1 MDVRLFAAQ
10 EVFMQQF
17 SEDDVRRLLPMRE
30 CIEAL
35 RSAFR
40 EYAAG
45 QAVNQPRRRLYLDT
59 GSVLHALAGANSKYF
74 GTKIYSSNPKHGANF
89 FLLLFDAATA
99 RPLAQFDANH
109 LGQIR
114 TGAATGLAV
123 DLLAPSDVGT
133 LAVIGSGFQA
143 RTQVEAVRAVRDVKQ
158 VRVWSRHADKRASF
172 AVEVGGEAC
181 DTAEQAVRAAEIV
194 VTATWAKSPV
204 LEAAWVRPDAIVCA
218 VGSNDPGRR
227 EIPGEL
233 VEKAATL
240 VLDDLAQGRMEAG
253 DYCLAL
259 DDQGWER
266 VISLAT
272 LVVEGPRRRPGIS
285 VFKSVGLGLED
296 VAAAAVV
303 FEKAASQT

>member
-1 MDVRLFAAQ
+1 MLH
-10 EVFMQQF
+10 F

-40 EYAAG
+40 DYGAG
-45 QAVNQPRRRLYLDT
+45 IAVNQPRRRLYLDT
-59 GSVLHALAGANSKYF
+59 GSVLHALAGANQKYF

-89 FLLLFDAATA
+89 FFLLFDAATA
-99 RPLAQFDANH
+99 KPLAQFDANH

-123 DLLAPSDVGT
+123 DLLAPSNVDT

-143 RTQVEAVRAVRDVKQ
+143 RTQIEAVRAVRAVKE
-158 VRVWSRHADKRASF
+158 VRVWSRHADNRSAF
-172 AVEVGGEAC
+172 AEQVGAVAC
-181 DTAEQAVRAAEIV
+181 DTAEQTVRDAAVV

-204 LEAAWVRPDAIVCA
+204 IDASWVRSDALVCA

-227 EIPGEL
+227 EIPGDLLERASML
-233 VEKAATL
+233 MI
-240 VLDDLAQGRMEAG
+240 DDLTQGRIEAG

-259 DDQGWER
+259 DDKGWEH
-266 VISLAT
+266 VIPLAK
-272 LVVEGPRRRPGIS
+272 VVAGAVTRQPGIA
-285 VFKSVGLGLED
+285 VFKSVGMGLED

-303 FEKAASQT
+303 YDNHAACMTR